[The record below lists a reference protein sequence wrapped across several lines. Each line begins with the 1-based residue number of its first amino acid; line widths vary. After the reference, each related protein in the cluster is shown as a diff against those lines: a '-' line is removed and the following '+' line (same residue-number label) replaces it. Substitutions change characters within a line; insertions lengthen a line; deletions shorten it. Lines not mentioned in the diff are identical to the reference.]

1 MVEKKLKQAESDKR
15 NKLKQEKPYVYEK
28 IMKFEEK
35 AKKGESIAI
44 IQFQY
49 DYACNFKCPHCCVKR
64 FQDQKEQGRAFTIED
79 VKELS
84 RQADEMGLVNIVI
97 TGGEPL
103 VFPDFDELVKA
114 IDPKKFYI
122 VSDSNGWLLDEEKA
136 RHLKEIGVDKVQ
148 ISLDSISPENPDN
161 FHNIKNANERALRA
175 VDASLKAGLN
185 VIVQT
190 VVTKQRV
197 RSQELIDF
205 IKYMNDKDVGV
216 FITYAKP
223 VGAWE
228 GKYDVLVDKDDMDY
242 VRELEKKYNVFT
254 HLTPSYGMD
263 LGCIAVKRMI
273 SLTKYGD
280 VMPCPY
286 IHTSLGNFFEE
297 PLKDIVER
305 GLRIKQFGHHCDTC
319 LIAEDRP
326 FIKKYVEGKI
336 YGKKIPVPYK
346 EVFSEEDF
354 MDENEKPDFY
364 REHNPNNTDNKIKV
378 SDYITK
384 FLEKITDSLFL
395 VAGGELMHI
404 VDSARKSDL
413 NVYCC
418 HNEQGCA
425 TAADGYARIKND
437 IGVAAVTV
445 GPGGTNAITGVAGSW
460 TAGIPTMTLSG
471 QVRIPIM
478 LTEEDKK
485 RGLRQIATQELN
497 IIDIV
502 KPITKYSVSVK
513 DPNKIKYHLEKAVYL
528 AKSGKPG
535 PVWVEVPLDIQK
547 AEINENELQG
557 FIPEKELK
565 YEIPYDKIINELN
578 KAKKPVLLI
587 GQGIRQANAINELEE
602 FIEKNKINV
611 VSAMSGTDLVTF
623 DYPYYLGHQGMSGVE
638 SANYAIDNCDLLLV
652 IGTRMQMRQTSWDYD
667 KFCNNA
673 IKIFVDIDKAEMKRT
688 NFKSDIPVVADAK
701 DFLQGL
707 LKRQEEI
714 SLNRW
719 ELPREKI
726 EYVENPNYI
735 DIYQFLEAISEK
747 DYPIITSNGMAA
759 DVGNQAIRIKKGER
773 LITNSSFG
781 QMGKALPMSVGAC
794 IALNKKPVICLAGDG
809 SIMMNIQELQTMV
822 HHKLPIKIFL
832 LNNGG
837 YYSIRKTMTKF
848 FGKNFASDKESGVS
862 IPDWSKLAPAWGIKY
877 ESIKTSQ
884 DLYKIDNI
892 LNSSEAVFC
901 EVFIDP
907 LQKTLPGWMATGL
920 KDDTS
925 NNI

>member
-1 MVEKKLKQAESDKR
+1 MTEEKLKQTEIEKR
-15 NKLKQEKPYVYEK
+15 NRLKQEKPYVYEK

-64 FQDQKEQGRAFTIED
+64 FQDQKDQGRAFTIGD

-114 IDPKKFYI
+114 IGPQKFYI
-122 VSDSNGWLLDEEKA
+122 VSDTNGWLLDEEKA
-136 RHLKEIGVDKVQ
+136 MHLKEIGVDKVQ
-148 ISLDSISPENPDN
+148 ISLDTISPDSVEN
-161 FHNIKNANERALRA
+161 FHNIKDANKRALRA
-175 VDASLKAGLN
+175 VDAALKADLN

-205 IKYMNDKDVGV
+205 IEYLNNKGVGV

-228 GKYDVLVDKDDMDY
+228 GKYDVLVDKEDMDY

-297 PLKDIVER
+297 PLKKIIER

-319 LIAEDRP
+319 WIAEDKD
-326 FIKKYVEGKI
+326 FIKKYVTGRI
-336 YGKKIPVPYK
+336 YGKKIPVPYN
-346 EVFSEEDF
+346 EVFTEEDF
-354 MDENEKPDFY
+354 MKGDEKPDFY
-364 REHNPNNTDNKIKV
+364 REDKPKNNKIKV
-378 SDYITK
+378 SDYITN
-384 FLEKITDSLFL
+384 FLEKITDSIFL
-395 VAGGELMHI
+395 VSGGELMH
-404 VDSARKSDL
+404 VLDSIRRSNLKS
-413 NVYCC
+413 YCC
-418 HNEQGCA
+418 HNEQGAA
-425 TAADGYARIKND
+425 TAAEGYARIKNK

-445 GPGGTNAITGVAGSW
+445 GPGGTNAITGVAASW
-460 TAGIPTMTLSG
+460 TSGNPLMVISG

-497 IIDIV
+497 IIDVV
-502 KPITKYSVSVK
+502 KPITKYSISVK
-513 DPNKIKYHLEKAVYL
+513 DPNKIGYHLEKAVYL
-528 AKSGKPG
+528 AKKGKPG
-535 PVWVEVPLDIQK
+535 PVWIEVPLDIQK
-547 AEINENELQG
+547 AEINENELER
-557 FIPEKELK
+557 FTPEPKLK
-565 YEIPYDKIINELN
+565 FEVPYNKIIEELN
-578 KAKKPVLLI
+578 KAKKPLLLI
-587 GQGIRQANAINELEE
+587 GGGIRQAGGINELWE

-611 VSAMSGTDLVTF
+611 VSAMSGSDLVNF
-623 DYPYYLGHQGMSGVE
+623 DYPYYLGPQGMSGVE
-638 SANYAIDNCDLLLV
+638 SANYAVDNCDLLLI
-652 IGTRMQMRQTSWDYD
+652 IGTRMQIRQTSWDYD
-667 KFCNNA
+667 KFCKNTV
-673 IKIFVDIDKAEMKRT
+673 KILVDIDSAEMKKPQFT
-688 NFKSDIPVVADAK
+688 PDIPVIADAK
-701 DFLQGL
+701 EFLQEL
-707 LKRQEEI
+707 LKRDLN
-714 SLNRW
+714 LNRW
-719 ELPREKI
+719 EVQRKKI
-726 EYVENPNYI
+726 EYKENPNYV
-735 DIYQFLEAISEK
+735 DAYQFFDALSEK

-759 DVGNQAIRIKKGER
+759 DIGNQAIRTKKGQR
-773 LITNSSFG
+773 LITNTSFG
-781 QMGKALPMSVGAC
+781 QMGKALPMSVGSC
-794 IALNKKPVICLAGDG
+794 VALDKKPVICLAGDG

-832 LNNGG
+832 LNNGE
-837 YYSIRKTMTKF
+837 YYSIRKTMTNF
-848 FGKNFASDKESGVS
+848 FEKNFASDTSCGVS
-862 IPDWSKLAPAWGIKY
+862 TPNWSKLAPAWGIKY

-884 DLYKIDNI
+884 DLYKINNI
-892 LNSSEAVFC
+892 LNDNEAVFC

-907 LQKTLPGWMATGL
+907 NQETLPRWMATKL
-920 KDDTS
+920 KEE
-925 NNI
+925 